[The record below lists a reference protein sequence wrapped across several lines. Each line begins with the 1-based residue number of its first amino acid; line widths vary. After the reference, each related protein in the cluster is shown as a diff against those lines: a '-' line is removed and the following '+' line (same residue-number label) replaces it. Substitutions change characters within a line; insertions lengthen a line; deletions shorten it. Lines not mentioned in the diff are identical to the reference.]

1 MGLFKSK
8 KGSII
13 SELFQVSK
21 EVGALTKGNMVDV
34 ALYDEY
40 LEIKQM
46 FPKQEIT
53 LKYEKITDVFFGNQ
67 EEIIE
72 KKKSVIGRAAVGGL
86 LFGGAGAVVGAVSGS
101 GTKEKK
107 VISRMFIISYKNASG
122 DDDFLAFEDTRMF
135 KGKKLSLKLM
145 ELCGM
150 SAEQP
155 SAKEGKIEL

>member
-13 SELFQVSK
+13 SEMFQVSK
-21 EVGALTKGNMVDV
+21 EVGALTKGNLVDV
-34 ALYDEY
+34 ALYDDY

-72 KKKSVIGRAAVGGL
+72 KNKSVIGRAAVGGL
-86 LFGGAGAVVGAVSGS
+86 LFGGAGAVVGAMTANGK
-101 GTKEKK
+101 KEKK

-122 DDDFLAFEDTRMF
+122 EDDFLAFEDTRMY
-135 KGKKLSLKLM
+135 KGKKLAATL
-145 ELCGM
+145 
-150 SAEQP
+150 AEIIGVSIDP
-155 SAKEGKIEL
+155 KKADKSIEL